1 MQFVFSSSCSPPSV
15 SDSDRCFLPVQQ
27 LISQQKDGDAEEK
40 QKMAAEKEAQQKR
53 ISQLTEELARLK
65 SEVAR

>member
-1 MQFVFSSSCSPPSV
+1 M
-15 SDSDRCFLPVQQ
+15 SDFDRCVLLLQQ

-53 ISQLTEELARLK
+53 ISQLTEELAKLK
-65 SEVAR
+65 TEVAR

>member
-1 MQFVFSSSCSPPSV
+1 MFISKCVWLWRV
-15 SDSDRCFLPVQQ
+15 LPLQQ

-53 ISQLTEELARLK
+53 LSQLTEELAKLK
-65 SEVAR
+65 TEVAR